1 MEPKFFKTQHD
12 FRRWLEAN
20 HAEKDE
26 IIVGFYKV
34 GSGKKSMSWS
44 EAVDQALCFGWIDG
58 VRRKH
63 GEDAYTNRF
72 TPRRPRSIWSAV
84 NIAKVAELTRNGLMR
99 PAGVAA
105 YEKREEARSGVYAY
119 ENSTEFSAEFEHR
132 FRSNGKAWEFFS
144 SQAPWYRRVSVHRV
158 MSAKQEKTRID
169 RLEKLIAA
177 SENGERL

>member
-1 MEPKFFKTQHD
+1 MEPKFFAAQDD
-12 FRRWLEAN
+12 FRKWLEAN
-20 HAEKDE
+20 HEEKDE

-34 GSGKKSMSWS
+34 GSGKKSMTWS

-63 GEDAYTNRF
+63 GEDSYTNRF

-84 NIAKVAELTRNGLMR
+84 NIAKVAALTQSGLMR
-99 PAGVAA
+99 PAGIAA
-105 YEKREEARSGVYAY
+105 YEKREDARSGIYAY
-119 ENSTEFSAEFEHR
+119 ENSTKFSAEFEQK
-132 FRSNGKAWEFFS
+132 FKSNTKAWEFFS

-158 MSAKQEKTRID
+158 MSAKQEKTRTD

-177 SENGERL
+177 SEKGERR